1 MKSPL
6 FYSLPPAGQKIT
18 LGEVIRCIHEMQS
31 KNGAGL
37 LAGIK
42 KYLGCEHL
50 FYLSSGR
57 AALWLALK
65 AFSRSKPDR
74 NEVLIPA
81 YSCPSVVSAV
91 LKAGLI
97 PKLCDIN
104 LNDFGFCY
112 DELRKKLNDK
122 TLAVIVVHLY
132 GAPAEVSKIKNLCND
147 NKSYL
152 VEDAAQAFGNCFP
165 ENPDIKLGLAG
176 DAGFFSFGRGKP
188 LNIMHGGLLAI
199 QSPDA
204 YRDANIIYSN
214 LSDCAR
220 YQKVNYCVS
229 LGMYSLFSNPYLY
242 WLPQMIPY
250 LNLGGTVFEPEF
262 VTSKGLDLA
271 AALAGIMIESI
282 EKEKNVRRDHSKWYA
297 QNLGDI
303 CKDGRQITGDY
314 PYLRYPLLIQ
324 DPNKRKRIL
333 GMLTSKGTGAT
344 GSYPT
349 PLNEL
354 PGLDRRLMDKSN
366 CKNAERMSE
375 SIITLPVHSMV
386 TAADRETIKRIMRQ
400 AANEA

>member
-6 FYSLPPAGQKIT
+6 FYSLPPAGPKISVN
-18 LGEVIRCIHEMQS
+18 EVIRCIHAIQS

-37 LAGIK
+37 LDSIK
-42 KYLGCEHL
+42 IYLGCEHL

-65 AFSRSKPDR
+65 AFSMSKPDR

-91 LKAGLI
+91 LKSGLI

-112 DELRKKLNDK
+112 DELIKKLSDK

-132 GAPAEVSKIKNLCND
+132 GAPAEVRKIKDLCND

-165 ENPDIKLGLAG
+165 ETPDIKLGLAG

-204 YRDANIIYSN
+204 YRDANIIYNN
-214 LSDCAR
+214 LSGCAR
-220 YQKVNYCVS
+220 HQIVNYCAS

-242 WLPQMIPY
+242 WLPQMVPF

-282 EKEKNVRRDHSKWYA
+282 EKEKNVRRDNSKWYA
-297 QNLGDI
+297 QNLGGIYTDE
-303 CKDGRQITGDY
+303 RQITGDY

-324 DPNKRKRIL
+324 DANKRKRVL
-333 GMLTSKGTGAT
+333 GMLSSKGTGAT

-354 PGLDRRLMDKSN
+354 PGLDKRLMDKSKY
-366 CKNAERMSE
+366 KNAKRMSE
-375 SIITLPVHSMV
+375 SIITLPVHSRV
-386 TAADRETIKRIMRQ
+386 TAADRDKIKKIMRQ
-400 AANEA
+400 AVNEG

>member
-6 FYSLPPAGQKIT
+6 FYSLPPAGQKISA
-18 LGEVIRCIHEMQS
+18 GEVIRCIHAIQS
-31 KNGAGL
+31 KNGASL
-37 LAGIK
+37 LGSIK
-42 KYLGCEHL
+42 RYLGCEHL
-50 FYLSSGR
+50 YYLSSGR

-104 LNDFGFCY
+104 LSDFGFCY
-112 DELRKKLNDK
+112 DELIKKLNDK

-152 VEDAAQAFGNCFP
+152 MEDAAQAFGNCFP
-165 ENPDIKLGLAG
+165 ETPDIKLGLAG
-176 DAGFFSFGRGKP
+176 DAGFYSFGRGKP

-199 QSPDA
+199 QSQDA

-214 LSDCAR
+214 LSGCAR
-220 YQKVNYCVS
+220 HQKVNYCVS
-229 LGMYSLFSNPYLY
+229 LGMYSLLSNPYLY
-242 WLPQMIPY
+242 WLPQMIPF

-282 EKEKNVRRDHSKWYA
+282 EKEKNVRRDNSKWYA

-303 CKDGRQITGDY
+303 CANERQIKGDY

-324 DPNKRKRIL
+324 DANKRKKVL
-333 GMLTSKGTGAT
+333 EMLSSKGTGAT

-349 PLNEL
+349 PLNAL
-354 PGLDRRLMDKSN
+354 PGLDKRLMDKSKY
-366 CKNAERMSE
+366 KNAEIMSE

-386 TAADRETIKRIMRQ
+386 TATDREKIKRIARQ
-400 AANEA
+400 AANEG